1 MKTTRPLELIYLS
14 VFVAPTEEDGDLYV
28 FFALDDYSQFFFQ
41 LEVEN
46 ESNELTIVNNI
57 IKFTQHQDFVK
68 QFNNKPFTLVIPF
81 ELDTQAES
89 LVNDVLKL
97 FNARVS
103 YNQELVFDKVK
114 PILNTIFKIT
124 QPS

>member
-14 VFVAPTEEDGDLYV
+14 AFVAPTNVDGDLHV

-41 LEVEN
+41 LDVES

-81 ELDTQAES
+81 ELDTPSQA

-97 FNARVS
+97 FNARIS
-103 YNQELVFDKVK
+103 YNQELVFEKVK
-114 PILNTIFKIT
+114 PVLNTIFKMNK
-124 QPS
+124 PN